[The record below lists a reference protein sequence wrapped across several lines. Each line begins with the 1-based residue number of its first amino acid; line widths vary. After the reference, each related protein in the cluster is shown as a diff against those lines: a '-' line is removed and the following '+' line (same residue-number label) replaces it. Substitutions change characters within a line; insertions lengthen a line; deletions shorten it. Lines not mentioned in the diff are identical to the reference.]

1 MSANQRDCVIV
12 PFRLEAYLQR
22 YKIDTKLCDPCDPES
37 KPTINMDFHVF
48 DQGEST
54 KKVSLA
60 GLHMMHIV
68 ASNELAAC
76 VKVSVR
82 RIVRCRNCAAGCGT
96 DEFYVDMGCLNTGH
110 VFATGDYEIVIE
122 PQLNMAN
129 IDPEEEIKLDLV
141 FEPVI
146 DEHIHAALFNK
157 C

>member
-1 MSANQRDCVIV
+1 MTTNSRDCVII
-12 PFRLEAYLQR
+12 PFRLEAYEQT
-22 YKIDTKLCDPCDPES
+22 YQIDTGLCDPCDATTTTQIP
-37 KPTINMDFHVF
+37 MDFHVF

-82 RIVRCRNCAAGCGT
+82 RIVRCRDCAKGCGT
-96 DEFYVDMGCLNTGH
+96 DEFYVDMGCLSTGY

-146 DEHIHAALFNK
+146 DEHINAALFNK